1 MWNMKKY
8 FFLILIISCFRPTI
22 ASTLD
27 NNNQNFL
34 LNKSTNENPVKK
46 IIKKLAK
53 ANVYDA
59 TTYNENEKVISEQE
73 TLYRELLNSASPD
86 QLTELATNNKNAVVR
101 LYAFRALMEKVKN
114 ASISVY
120 NQFKND
126 TTAIK
131 VINGQTTE
139 MKPLN
144 TISNGFL
151 Y

>member
-1 MWNMKKY
+1 MKKY
-8 FFLILIISCFRPTI
+8 IFLLLIISCFCHPM
-22 ASTLD
+22 ASPISFSY
-27 NNNQNFL
+27 QHVSF
-34 LNKSTNENPVKK
+34 NKTTNDNPVKK

-59 TTYNENEKVISEQE
+59 TSFSANDRSISEQE
-73 TLYRELLNSASPD
+73 SLYKELLNTASAE

-101 LYAFRALMEKVKN
+101 LYAFRALMEKVKTAPQN
-114 ASISVY
+114 VF
-120 NQFKND
+120 NQFMND
-126 TTAIK
+126 TTPIR
-131 VINGQTTE
+131 IFNGKLSE